1 MSDVTSRAWRF
12 FRRPKGLLLIVLAV
26 LLVMA
31 VARENMAQAGPAV
44 LGAMLVASLI
54 DVAIVRLRDSK
65 WIIPDGAILSALIVA
80 MILSPVEPWYV
91 ATITSGL
98 AVMSK
103 YLFRLRTANV
113 FNPAALAL
121 VVTFY
126 PFNTAQSWW
135 GSLPDSGLAGL
146 IALFA
151 TGLFIVVRV
160 NKLPAVLAF
169 LGSYFALF
177 TVMSFAGDPAHVA
190 EIFRTPDA
198 NAALFFAFFMVS
210 DPPTSPAKPR
220 DQLVF
225 GLITALVAFAVYEL
239 VGAAYYLLAGLL
251 VANIWEAWQRR
262 VRRHRRLRLR
272 ELSTAH
278 ALEV

>member
-1 MSDVTSRAWRF
+1 MSDGDMTRRLARF
-12 FRRPKGLLLIVLAV
+12 FRRPKGLLLIVLTV
-26 LLVMA
+26 LLVPA
-31 VARENMAQAGPAV
+31 VVRENGMQVGVAILGAV
-44 LGAMLVASLI
+44 LVSALI
-54 DVAIVRLRDSK
+54 DVVIVRWRDGE
-65 WIIPDGAILSALIVA
+65 WIIPDGAILTALIVV

-91 ATITSGL
+91 SAITSAI
-98 AVMSK
+98 AVASK

-126 PFNTAQSWW
+126 PFNAAQSWW
-135 GSLPDSGLAGL
+135 GALPDSGFAGL
-146 IALFA
+146 IALVA
-151 TGLFIVVRV
+151 TGLFIVQRV
-160 NKLPAVLAF
+160 NKLPVVLAF

-177 TVMSFAGDPAHVA
+177 TAMAFAGEPARVA

-225 GLITALVAFAVYEL
+225 GLIVAVVAVAVYE
-239 VGAAYYLLAGLL
+239 VIGAAYYLLAGLL
-251 VANIWEAWQRR
+251 VANVWEAWQRS
-262 VRRHRRLRLR
+262 VRRRRK
-272 ELSTAH
+272 AH
-278 ALEV
+278 NRVVPGGSAQ